1 MDKKTDL
8 ILLVVFPILAS
19 ILVLATE
26 ANLLL
31 SIFLFYGLP
40 GVWLSIRHPQKIQK
54 SLIFSSFFI
63 IPAIVLDAL
72 AIYNKTWHVPS
83 MFPRIFG
90 LATVEDIIF
99 VVFMIYTTVMFYEY
113 FFDKGMQKTVS
124 PKMKYLLFIIL
135 AMFGLFLIG
144 LNMSFL
150 RIPYFYFWA
159 GVVLFL
165 VPSVVFL
172 TIKKDMIRKFVKTGA
187 YFFGLTFLFEI
198 TSLHLEQWS
207 FPSSEFVG
215 YVTVM
220 GLGFPLE
227 EAIFWFVLC
236 AVNVL
241 VFFEVFD
248 DDMK

>member
-1 MDKKTDL
+1 
-8 ILLVVFPILAS
+8 
-19 ILVLATE
+19 
-26 ANLLL
+26 
-31 SIFLFYGLP
+31 
-40 GVWLSIRHPQKIQK
+40 
-54 SLIFSSFFI
+54 
-63 IPAIVLDAL
+63 
-72 AIYNKTWHVPS
+72 
-83 MFPRIFG
+83 
-90 LATVEDIIF
+90 
-99 VVFMIYTTVMFYEY
+99 
-113 FFDKGMQKTVS
+113 MQKTVS